1 MNRRA
6 AIRTLSMGLEGATRF
21 AKPPLE
27 IIGTLLAASR
37 AGWKPAPTNI
47 LSFQCVGIIIMRTVR
62 SIARISRRG
71 GFQTRPSI
79 GA

>member
-6 AIRTLSMGLEGATRF
+6 AIRTLSMGLEGVTRF

-27 IIGTLLAASR
+27 IIGTLLAAGR
-37 AGWKPAPTNI
+37 AGLKPAPTNI
-47 LSFQCVGIIIMRTVR
+47 LYFQCVGIKMMRPVR
-62 SIARISRRG
+62 SIARIYRRG
-71 GFQTRPSI
+71 GFQTRPFI